1 MSQESCAQSGVA
13 AFLLGGDLSAY
24 RTQRYSL
31 RRNQATDYVTA
42 RHNLHFR
49 RQESLALVFIFYH
62 VEL

>member
-31 RRNQATDYVTA
+31 RRKQATLLGLGGSSFVSA
-42 RHNLHFR
+42 APPFPG
-49 RQESLALVFIFYH
+49 
-62 VEL
+62 